1 MTATPES
8 KQEVINAVNQQHEGW
23 PYSDER
29 NTVEGEPWPLAWD
42 AAAFIEEWFSC
53 DEHDNLEEAI
63 GHVPLNPW
71 KMGYDITE
79 WHSKKRPEAL
89 LRAHL
94 LRIVKGWAGET
105 ALVDYLEQDENQ
117 ELVEALGFDQ
127 DSAGDD
133 DGGLASKS
141 TLWRVWNKDRLSEEH
156 KQVLRVI
163 GEVLVDVAREH
174 NVPAPDE
181 VYHPDPSVDAPE
193 SVEQD
198 CASVRDRTVAITK
211 DVWENAKP
219 MVTRNY
225 EIPRGDNTEV
235 HENAFLEAHA
245 FIGSRA
251 EMYAEDG
258 TWNFAAETTRDRVQ
272 TGSTHRH
279 HIQKIDP
286 DDARQMHRDT
296 TEALIE
302 RARRDSELEGGVLT
316 SIDITKSNPYRENT
330 ALEFDETGLANP
342 WLLGYKDN
350 DDDPDDLPDLHF
362 QWASIQ
368 IVGLDIPLVLDALPV
383 PRGMPRA
390 AIVDELLERAKNMV
404 DIEMVMMDREFAHDP
419 VKEACEDH
427 DVWYLNPG
435 VMHSSERATCTR
447 LRRQG
452 KLVHIES
459 DDSDANESD
468 SGRTTLSDFTD
479 DNEDEATEE
488 DACDVPV
495 RKSVYVPAMNA
506 ELTGDDADDDDTE
519 KVDENKSEDD
529 DELRNELLSEFA
541 EATDEKAEKT
551 GRMFSDL
558 LDEIREG
565 EAERDLPGNDEDTQL
580 YMLFE
585 TNHPDLELPEEE
597 SDEDERSEI
606 ENVHMVSRLIRQYS
620 NRWGIENGFKQ
631 IKRFRVR
638 TTSMKYEY
646 RFFNFLYACTM
657 YNAWR
662 LVDLLVKLELL
673 AESEFRH
680 KPLVTADLFLTIA
693 KDYAGLD
700 PPD

>member
-1 MTATPES
+1 MTATPNT
-8 KQEVINAVNQQHEGW
+8 KQTVLDSLRGSHREW
-23 PYSDER
+23 PYSEVHD
-29 NTVEGEPWPLAWD
+29 TVNGDPWPLAWD
-42 AAAFIEEWFSC
+42 AAAFIEDWFAHPKHN
-53 DEHDNLEEAI
+53 DVEEAI
-63 GHVPLNPW
+63 CHVPLDPW
-71 KMGYDITE
+71 QFGYDITD
-79 WHSKKRPEAL
+79 WHSKREPQAL

-94 LRIVKGWAGET
+94 LRIVKGWGGET
-105 ALVDYLEQDENQ
+105 ALIDYLDDEPS
-117 ELVEALGFDQ
+117 LVSELGFEN
-127 DSAGDD
+127 GR
-133 DGGLASKS
+133 ASKS
-141 TLWRVWNKDRLSEEH
+141 TLWRVWNESRLSEDH
-156 KQVLRVI
+156 KQVIRTI
-163 GEVLVDVAREH
+163 GQVLVNVAREH
-174 NVPAPDE
+174 DIAAPDE
-181 VYHPDPSVDAPE
+181 VFHPDPSVDTPGNVA
-193 SVEQD
+193 QD
-198 CASVRDRTVAITK
+198 DLTVRDRTIANTRG
-211 DVWENAKP
+211 VWSQAKP
-219 MVTRNY
+219 MLTDNY
-225 EIPRGDNTEV
+225 DIPRGANTEI

-258 TWNFAAETTRDRVQ
+258 TRCFAAETTRNRVH

-279 HIQKIDP
+279 HLQKIDP

-296 TEALIE
+296 TQALIE
-302 RARRDSELEGGVLT
+302 RARRDSELVGGVLA

-330 ALEFDETGLANP
+330 ALEFDENGLANK

-350 DDDPDDLPDLHF
+350 DDDEDDLPDLYF

-368 IVGLDIPLVLDALPV
+368 VVGLDIPLVLDALPV

-390 AIVDELLERAKNMV
+390 AIVDELLENATNMI
-404 DIEMVMMDREFAHDP
+404 DIEMVMMDREFAHDA

-427 DVWYLNPG
+427 GVWYLNPG
-435 VMHSSERATCTR
+435 VMRSSERATCTR

-459 DDSDANESD
+459 DEPDTGGSD
-468 SGRTTLSDFTD
+468 SGRTTLLDFTG
-479 DNEDEATEE
+479 E
-488 DACDVPV
+488 DADEDIEADVCGGPV
-495 RKSVYVPAMNA
+495 RKCVYVPAMNA
-506 ELTGDDADDDDTE
+506 ELTGDDEDDDETDD
-519 KVDENKSEDD
+519 VDEGESEAG

-541 EATDEKAEKT
+541 EATEKDVEKT
-551 GRMFSDL
+551 GRMFGDL
-558 LDEIREG
+558 LDEIREK
-565 EAERDLPGNDEDTQL
+565 EAERDLPGNDDDTQL

-585 TNHPDLELPEEE
+585 TNHPDLELPEED
-597 SDEDERSEI
+597 SDEDERSEV

-620 NRWGIENGFKQ
+620 HRWGIENGFKQ

>member
-1 MTATPES
+1 MTATPAS
-8 KQEVINAVNQQHEGW
+8 KQAVLDALHESHREW
-23 PYSDER
+23 PYSEDQ
-29 NTVEGEPWPLAWD
+29 NTVTGDPWPLAWD
-42 AAAFIEEWFSC
+42 AAAFIETWFDHSRHK
-53 DEHDNLEEAI
+53 DLEEAI
-63 GHVPLNPW
+63 CYVPLDPW
-71 KMGYDITE
+71 KFGYDITD
-79 WHSKKRPEAL
+79 WHSKREPQAL

-94 LRIVKGWAGET
+94 LRIVKGWGGET
-105 ALVDYLEQDENQ
+105 ALVNYLDNEQS
-117 ELVEALGFDQ
+117 LVKELGFEN
-127 DSAGDD
+127 GR
-133 DGGLASKS
+133 ASKS
-141 TLWRVWNKDRLSEEH
+141 TLWRVWNESRLSEDH
-156 KQVLRVI
+156 KQVIRTI
-163 GEVLVDVAREH
+163 GQVLVNVAREH
-174 NVPAPDE
+174 DIPAPDD
-181 VYHPDPSVDAPE
+181 VFHPDPSVEAPGNI
-193 SVEQD
+193 EQD
-198 CASVRDRTVAITK
+198 DSTVRDRTISNTRK
-211 DVWENAKP
+211 VWSHAKP
-219 MVTRNY
+219 MVTDNY
-225 EIPRGDNTEV
+225 HIPRGANTEV
-235 HENAFLEAHA
+235 HENAFLEDHT
-245 FIGSRA
+245 FMGSRA

-258 TWNFAAETTRDRVQ
+258 TRCFAAETTRDRVH

-279 HIQKIDP
+279 HLQKIEP
-286 DDARQMHRDT
+286 DEARQMHRGT

-302 RARRDSELEGGVLT
+302 RARRDSELVGDVLT

-330 ALEFDETGLANP
+330 ALEFDENGLANQ
-342 WLLGYKDN
+342 WLLGYKDD

-368 IVGLDIPLVLDALPV
+368 VVGLDIPLVLDALPV

-390 AIVDELLERAKNMV
+390 AIVDELLETATDML

-419 VKEACEDH
+419 VKEVCEDH

-452 KLVHIES
+452 KLVHVES
-459 DDSDANESD
+459 DDSDTGGSD

-479 DNEDEATEE
+479 EDQDEVTGE
-488 DACDVPV
+488 DAHEGPV

-506 ELTGDDADDDDTE
+506 ELTGDEDDDTDTE
-519 KVDENKSEDD
+519 DVDEGESEDD
-529 DELRNELLSEFA
+529 DDLRNEMLSEFA
-541 EATDEKAEKT
+541 EATEEDAEKT
-551 GRMFSDL
+551 GRMFGDL
-558 LDEIREG
+558 LDEIRE
-565 EAERDLPGNDEDTQL
+565 EEEERDLPGNDDDTQL
-580 YMLFE
+580 YILFE
-585 TNHPDLELPEEE
+585 TNHPDLELPEEG
-597 SDEDERSEI
+597 SDEDEHSEI